1 MPNSI
6 QHSAAMFFLRLAWRN
21 LWRNRK
27 RTLIAAA
34 SVFFAV
40 FLAVLMSSMTSGQH
54 EYMIH
59 SAVSMYTGHMQ
70 VHGRGYWEN
79 RSLDRSMPLDPAL
92 LRAARALP
100 GVACATPRFETGA
113 LISHG
118 LQTKVSPVIGI
129 DAANEHALTGLGK
142 RVVRGTPYAAWKS
155 GAIVAEGLA
164 RLLKAGVG
172 DSIVVYGQG
181 YQGVTAAR
189 VVRIASIARFPIPDL
204 DNAMLYLPLAEA
216 QELFAAPGRATAIAL
231 LLRDGADEAEVASAM
246 RGHIAAD
253 MEVLTWRDMM
263 PELLQAIA
271 ADTGGTVIML
281 LILYVVIGFGIFGTV
296 MMMTAERSR
305 EFGITIA
312 VGMQR
317 GRLIAV
323 TVLESIIVS
332 MLGALAGIAAS
343 IPVLV
348 YFTRHPIVFGGDYAK
363 AMLAYGME
371 PILPLSLEPMV
382 FAWQGVIVFALGAL
396 SALYPVFVLHR
407 LEPVRAMRG

>member
-6 QHSAAMFFLRLAWRN
+6 RYSAAMFFLRLAWRN
-21 LWRNRK
+21 LWRNKK

-40 FLAVLMSSMTSGQH
+40 FLAVAMSSTTSGQH
-54 EYMIH
+54 DSMIH
-59 SAVSMYTGHMQ
+59 SAVSMYTGHVQ
-70 VHGRGYWEN
+70 VHGRGYWEK
-79 RSLDRSMPLDPAL
+79 RSLDQSMPINRPL

-100 GVACATPRFETGA
+100 GVACATTRLETGA
-113 LISHG
+113 LVSCG
-118 LQTKVSPVIGI
+118 ARTKVSPVIGI
-129 DAANEHALTGLGK
+129 DPVSEHAMTGLGK
-142 RVVRGTPYAAWKS
+142 RVVRGTPYGAWKS

-164 RLLKAGVG
+164 RLLNADVG

-189 VVRIASIARFPIPDL
+189 VVRIASIAHFPIPDL
-204 DNAMLYLPLAEA
+204 DNAMVYLPLSEA
-216 QELFAAPGRATAIAL
+216 QDLFSAQGRATAIAV
-231 LLRDGADEAEVASAM
+231 LLRDEGDEADVAAALRSLADAETEVM
-246 RGHIAAD
+246 
-253 MEVLTWRDMM
+253 TWREMM
-263 PELLQAIA
+263 PELLQAID

-323 TVLESIIVS
+323 TVLEAIIVS

-371 PILPLSLEPMV
+371 PILALSLDPMV
-382 FAWQGVIVFALGAL
+382 FAGQGLIVFALGVV
-396 SALYPVFVLHR
+396 SALYPVFVLRR